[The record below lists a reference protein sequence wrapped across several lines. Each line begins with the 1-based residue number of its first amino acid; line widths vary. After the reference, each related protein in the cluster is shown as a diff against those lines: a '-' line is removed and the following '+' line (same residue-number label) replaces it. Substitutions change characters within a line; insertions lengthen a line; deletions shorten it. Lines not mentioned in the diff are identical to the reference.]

1 MAHASTSYHR
11 LDARRIVAAL
21 DQLRARVG
29 ERFPGSGLCALA
41 ADLHRVGETA
51 AAKAQRLTGPY
62 VGLRLLVFVALVVG
76 VAVEAYLVS
85 QIDWPGVLARTE
97 VISLA
102 QGLDST
108 ANLVLLSAAAAFF
121 LLNLEERLRRRR
133 VLGALHE
140 LRSLAHV
147 VDMHQLTKDPTAEG
161 GPRTN
166 SSPERGMSA
175 FEQSRYLDY
184 CAEMLGLIGK
194 LAALY
199 AGRTRD
205 PVIVEAVSDVEVL
218 SANLS
223 RNIWQKLIIL
233 NDD

>member
-1 MAHASTSYHR
+1 MANAPSSYHR
-11 LDARRIVAAL
+11 LDAGRIVVAL
-21 DQLRARVG
+21 DRLGARVG
-29 ERFPGSGLCALA
+29 ERFPGSGLSALA
-41 ADLHRVGETA
+41 ADLLQVAETT
-51 AAKAQRLTGPY
+51 AAKARRLTGPY
-62 VGLRLLVFVALVVG
+62 FGLRLLVIIALVIGVTAEAFLVG
-76 VAVEAYLVS
+76 

-161 GPRTN
+161 GPRTT

-184 CAEMLGLIGK
+184 CAEMLGLIAK

-205 PVIVEAVSDVEVL
+205 PVVVEAVSDVEIL
-218 SANLS
+218 TANLS